1 MLAKHKKADPSYW
14 RLSNGN
20 IERLN
25 LCKNST
31 EFFVIDP
38 SRISSM
44 GGSKT
49 TVILPQLL
57 NTNINYVTD
66 CNWVQPAL
74 GFQDST
80 WNDKGWSISNESKFF
95 CELENWITKNFN
107 NRVINPSLNK
117 LSYVTVRGCFNKTMY
132 TVAFC
137 FFGS

>member
-1 MLAKHKKADPSYW
+1 MLAKHKISDPSYW
-14 RLSNGN
+14 RLNKGN

-44 GGSKT
+44 GGTKSST
-49 TVILPQLL
+49 IPPQLL
-57 NTNINYVTD
+57 NTNIKYVTD
-66 CNWVQPAL
+66 KDWIQPAA
-74 GFQDST
+74 GFKNSV
-80 WNDKGWSISNESKFF
+80 WLNKGWSIDNDTKFF
-95 CELENWITKNFN
+95 SELENWIIKNFN

-117 LSYVTVRGCFNKTMY
+117 LSYVTVRECFDTENY
-132 TVAFC
+132 TAAFC